1 MKFFQLKPC
10 LEQSYNDFSFSD
22 ELFTQIIRLSK
33 LVYVI
38 NSLKKLLYL

>member
-10 LEQSYNDFSFSD
+10 LEPSYNGFSFGD

-38 NSLKKLLYL
+38 NSLEKLLYL